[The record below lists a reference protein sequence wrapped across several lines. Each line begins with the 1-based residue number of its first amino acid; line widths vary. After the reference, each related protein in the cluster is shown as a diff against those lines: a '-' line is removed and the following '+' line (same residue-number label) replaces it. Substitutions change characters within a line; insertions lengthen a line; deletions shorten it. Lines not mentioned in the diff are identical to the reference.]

1 MIKVTSRNELRK
13 IRHSRIRKTLI
24 GTAEKPR
31 LVIFISLKNIYAQ
44 IIDDERGI
52 TLVSASSLEKE
63 IKDKTGDLKMIE
75 IAKLIGSSIGKK
87 ALEKGI
93 TQVVFD
99 RSGYKFHG
107 RVKAFADEARS
118 AGLKF

>member
-13 IRHSRIRKTLI
+13 LRHSRTRKTLM

-31 LVIFISLKNIYAQ
+31 LVVFISLKNIYAQ

-52 TLVSASSLEKE
+52 TLVSSSSLEKE
-63 IKDKTGDLKMIE
+63 IKEKTSNLKMIE
-75 IAKLIGSSIGKK
+75 IAKLVGSSIAKK

-99 RSGYKFHG
+99 RGGYKFHG
-107 RVKAFADEARS
+107 RVKALADEARN

>member
-13 IRHSRIRKTLI
+13 LRHSRIRKTLM

-52 TLVSASSLEKE
+52 TLVSSSSLEKE
-63 IKDKTGDLKMIE
+63 IKDKTSNLKMIE
-75 IAKLIGSSIGKK
+75 IAKLVGSSIAKK

-99 RSGYKFHG
+99 RGGYKFHG
-107 RVKAFADEARS
+107 RVKALADEARN

>member
-13 IRHSRIRKTLI
+13 LRHSRIRKTLM

-31 LVIFISLKNIYAQ
+31 LVVFISLKNIYAQ

-52 TLVSASSLEKE
+52 TLVSSSSLEKE
-63 IKDKTGDLKMIE
+63 IKDKTSNLKMIE
-75 IAKLIGSSIGKK
+75 IAKLIGSSIAKK

-99 RSGYKFHG
+99 RGGYKFHG
-107 RVKAFADEARS
+107 RVKALADEARN